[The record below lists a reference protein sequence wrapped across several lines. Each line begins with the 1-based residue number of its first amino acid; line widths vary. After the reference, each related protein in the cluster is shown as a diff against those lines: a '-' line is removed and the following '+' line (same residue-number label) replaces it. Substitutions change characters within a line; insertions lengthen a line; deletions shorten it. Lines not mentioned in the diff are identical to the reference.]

1 MSSAKRDED
10 KERFWQRTIRRQRR
24 SGLSIRAFCE
34 EAGLSEGTFHYW
46 QRKLDGQDDS
56 ETETPASSSKNPS
69 AQQTASFLPIQVAG
83 DQITTPPADCL
94 EVTLPSGT
102 TLRVPGGFD
111 PETLTAV
118 FALLE
123 VR

>member
-1 MSSAKRDED
+1 MSSAKRDGTKGE
-10 KERFWQRTIRRQRR
+10 FWRRTIRRQRR

-46 QRKLDGQDDS
+46 RRKLDGQDDS
-56 ETETPASSSKNPS
+56 EAETPASSSKNSS
-69 AQQTASFLPIQVAG
+69 AQQTASFLPVQVAG
-83 DQITTPPADCL
+83 DHITTTPADCL

-102 TLRVPGGFD
+102 TLRIPHGFD
-111 PETLTAV
+111 PETLASV